1 MKCMIFSPNFQ
12 PSNSKEGDGST
23 QPALSV
29 GRISVISSRRGK
41 GSPLL
46 ARSPLPTFPRG
57 WLPCSASKFCRGK
70 RSHTRLAC
78 APSSRPSHMLMYSL
92 PPCRSFAKAHSLQS
106 SSTRLCPA
114 MRAEW
119 SSRPGCFL
127 LWPLFATDPMLP
139 FLRRHEGKLDGDTY
153 AATSYSFIER

>member
-1 MKCMIFSPNFQ
+1 MKCVIFSPNFQ

-29 GRISVISSRRGK
+29 GRISVISSRRVK

-78 APSSRPSHMLMYSL
+78 PPSSRPSHMLMYSL

-114 MRAEW
+114 MRAESGAHVLVVSFFGRSLPPIRCSLSYEGTRESW
-119 SSRPGCFL
+119 METHTRL
-127 LWPLFATDPMLP
+127 LAI
-139 FLRRHEGKLDGDTY
+139 
-153 AATSYSFIER
+153 AS